1 MKNLSRLP
9 ICVLAALILALA
21 AAPAAVAETETP
33 AVVSVGRD
41 VTADELVL
49 RGEGD
54 RAVVNAGHIGRLVI
68 GDDAPGEVRVAGG
81 VDELEI
87 SGSGRAVTVA
97 SPVTSVKI
105 TGEDARVNIP
115 WGGSAG
121 RLELTEDSKSCEVK
135 AATSKIDKVELY
147 GTDNAV
153 TLDGGAGE
161 IVLGGV
167 GCRVDGEGEA
177 DKLTSLTYRSD
188 CSLPAGTTE
197 DKRPTGLGDLSIDID
212 TASTIKPGDTLTASA
227 TLTNPFP
234 VDCKLSWYLN
244 GELIGDEEAAVG
256 PEETELK
263 LTHRLV
269 FDEKLTDRP
278 EIKLVATAKN
288 AGGVT
293 ETASDRVSFGIDR
306 FYSVMT
312 GMKVK
317 VEDAGSG
324 NNRILARARLENPVD
339 TKCLAVWTVNG
350 VPAKSHSVT
359 VGPQGLE
366 LTLDMP
372 LESPPAS
379 GTVYVGLKLT
389 QGRRVASGG
398 VKLTVGVTP
407 EEALATVTH
416 KYAGDRT
423 LQWALEHDYDEN
435 MKTVFVNA
443 KGYESA
449 TDRLVWVNLTYQ
461 RVNVFKGSK
470 GNWVLEKTFLCGT
483 GASGSGT
490 PVGEYTV
497 WYSQPNGWNH
507 GSYIVR
513 PVVRFNVGS
522 GYAFHSRLWNPSHTR
537 LIDDRI
543 GFPISAGCVRM
554 YDEDAYWMLENILPG
569 TKVVIH

>member
-1 MKNLSRLP
+1 MKKWLTASILTLLLL
-9 ICVLAALILALA
+9 VLAAPNAAAAESGGAGDDVLALGLD
-21 AAPAAVAETETP
+21 VA
-33 AVVSVGRD
+33 
-41 VTADELVL
+41 ADEIVL
-49 RGEGD
+49 QGGD
-54 RAVVNAGHIGRLVI
+54 RAVVNAGHIGRLLVD
-68 GDDAPGEVRVAGG
+68 GASPKSVRVSRG

-87 SGSGRAVTVA
+87 TGAGSTVTVA
-97 SPVTSVKI
+97 CPVTSVRI
-105 TGEDARVNIP
+105 AGEGVTVLIP

-121 RLELTEDSKSCEVK
+121 RLELTDDSRNCAVEV
-135 AATSKIDKVELY
+135 ATSAPNVIEVR
-147 GTDNAV
+147 GTDNTVKLGA
-153 TLDGGAGE
+153 GAGE
-161 IVLGGV
+161 LTLGGV
-167 GCRVDGEGEA
+167 GCSVEGKGEIG
-177 DKLTSLTYRSD
+177 KLTSLTYRSE
-188 CSLPAGTTE
+188 CSVPAVAEE
-197 DKRPTGLGDLSIDID
+197 DRRPTGLGDLLIDVD
-212 TASTIKPGDTLTASA
+212 TPAAIEPGEPLTATA
-227 TLTNPFP
+227 TLSNPFP

-244 GELIGDEEAAVG
+244 GELIGRENATVG
-256 PEETELK
+256 PEGREVLLSHELIY
-263 LTHRLV
+263 
-269 FDEKLTDRP
+269 DESSTDRP
-278 EIKLVATAKN
+278 EVKLVAAAKN
-288 AGGVT
+288 PSGVT
-293 ETASDRVSFGIDR
+293 ETVSDRASLGIDR
-306 FYSVMT
+306 LYSVMT

-324 NNRILARARLENPVD
+324 RDRVLVRARLENPVA
-339 TKCLAVWTVNG
+339 TKCLATWTVNG
-350 VPAKSHSVT
+350 APVKSYSVT
-359 VGPQGLE
+359 VDDKGLE

-372 LESPPAS
+372 AETVPAS

-470 GNWVLEKTFLCGT
+470 GKWVLEKCFLCGT

-497 WYSQPNGWNH
+497 WYTQPNGWNH

-513 PVVRFNVGS
+513 PVVRFKEGS

-554 YDEDAYWMLENILPG
+554 YDEDAYWMLDNILPG